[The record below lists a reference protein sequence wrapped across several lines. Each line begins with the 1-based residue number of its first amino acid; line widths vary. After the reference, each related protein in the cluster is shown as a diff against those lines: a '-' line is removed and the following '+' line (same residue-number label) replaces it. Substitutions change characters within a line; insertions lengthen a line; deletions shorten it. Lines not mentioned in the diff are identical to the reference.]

1 MNDDSQ
7 PQASKALVVLAV
19 GLAGRWRLP
28 LYYCLTDGTNA
39 QLQHSVLK
47 TVISRLWQCGCY
59 ALSITMDGLAANYK
73 TFQLFG
79 CNFDVDNLVTVFPHM
94 DCAEC

>member
-1 MNDDSQ
+1 MYTLHLLLFSVGPMNDDSQ

-39 QLQHSVLK
+39 QL
-47 TVISRLWQCGCY
+47 
-59 ALSITMDGLAANYK
+59 
-73 TFQLFG
+73 
-79 CNFDVDNLVTVFPHM
+79 
-94 DCAEC
+94 